1 MIIQIINLLTF
12 NKEKEKRDILNILA
26 TKVGITRNS
35 RSKRKFDY
43 ENTKIILK
51 HDEQNN

>member
-26 TKVGITRNS
+26 TKVSITRDIHGLNV
-35 RSKRKFDY
+35 
-43 ENTKIILK
+43 NLIMKI
-51 HDEQNN
+51 QR